1 MATALVLNN
10 LGFQWEWEGV
20 YLLKKGGRKIKI
32 STYSLLIRVS
42 AING

>member
-1 MATALVLNN
+1 MDTALVLNN
-10 LGFQWEWEGV
+10 LEFQWEGF
-20 YLLKKGGRKIKI
+20 YLLKKGGWKIKI